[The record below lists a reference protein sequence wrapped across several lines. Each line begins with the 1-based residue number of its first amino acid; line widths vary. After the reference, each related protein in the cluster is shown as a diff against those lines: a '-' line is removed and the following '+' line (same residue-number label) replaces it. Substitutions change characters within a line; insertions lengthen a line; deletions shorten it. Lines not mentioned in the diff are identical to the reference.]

1 MPTTRFSGAGSG
13 APVQMAR
20 PATARTSAS
29 PTNASTKR
37 SRAGRRATAR
47 GAASRMSCSTI
58 GWSSTF
64 TIPSPGDRP
73 RPEDTATGGLD
84 VGHLAMRCLTTFRS
98 GTGGRWVLRRRDTDA
113 TARTSRRTMH
123 TKMNTRLLRLAL
135 AGAAAL
141 AAIAPASA
149 SAASGG
155 LLGGTLKAVAGA
167 VGQSTTACDA
177 GAVTAKTFAP
187 WLDQSNYKPAPGGD
201 FEAGSPGWTLTG
213 GAKIVDGN
221 ASQQVGGAG
230 DDSSLQLAPG
240 ASATSPASCV
250 GLAEPTI
257 RMFATGP
264 VTGLVLVQAVY
275 NGVGLP

>member
-1 MPTTRFSGAGSG
+1 
-13 APVQMAR
+13 
-20 PATARTSAS
+20 
-29 PTNASTKR
+29 
-37 SRAGRRATAR
+37 
-47 GAASRMSCSTI
+47 
-58 GWSSTF
+58 
-64 TIPSPGDRP
+64 
-73 RPEDTATGGLD
+73 
-84 VGHLAMRCLTTFRS
+84 
-98 GTGGRWVLRRRDTDA
+98 
-113 TARTSRRTMH
+113 MH

-155 LLGGTLKAVAGA
+155 LLGGTLKAVTGA

-213 GAKIVDGN
+213 GAKIVYGN

-230 DDSSLQLAPG
+230 RRSSLQLAPG

-257 RMFATGP
+257 RMFATVPSRASCSSRRSTTASDCPRASPPAARGRRRCRCSRASASWASSSRSGSR
-264 VTGLVLVQAVY
+264 TSA
-275 NGVGLP
+275 

>member
-1 MPTTRFSGAGSG
+1 
-13 APVQMAR
+13 
-20 PATARTSAS
+20 
-29 PTNASTKR
+29 
-37 SRAGRRATAR
+37 
-47 GAASRMSCSTI
+47 
-58 GWSSTF
+58 
-64 TIPSPGDRP
+64 
-73 RPEDTATGGLD
+73 
-84 VGHLAMRCLTTFRS
+84 
-98 GTGGRWVLRRRDTDA
+98 
-113 TARTSRRTMH
+113 MH

-155 LLGGTLKAVAGA
+155 LLGGTLKAVTGA

-201 FEAGSPGWTLTG
+201 FEAGSPSWTLTG

-275 NGVGLP
+275 NGVGLPAGVATGGAWSPTLPMLTGLGLLGKQFSIRVTNIGVSTMRVDDVYIDPYRRG

>member
-1 MPTTRFSGAGSG
+1 
-13 APVQMAR
+13 
-20 PATARTSAS
+20 
-29 PTNASTKR
+29 
-37 SRAGRRATAR
+37 
-47 GAASRMSCSTI
+47 
-58 GWSSTF
+58 
-64 TIPSPGDRP
+64 
-73 RPEDTATGGLD
+73 
-84 VGHLAMRCLTTFRS
+84 
-98 GTGGRWVLRRRDTDA
+98 
-113 TARTSRRTMH
+113 MH

-155 LLGGTLKAVAGA
+155 LLGGTLKAVTGA
-167 VGQSTTACDA
+167 VSQSTAACDA

-201 FEAGSPGWTLTG
+201 IEAGSPSWTLTG
-213 GAKIVDGN
+213 GARIVDGN

-275 NGVGLP
+275 NGVGLPAGVATGGAWSPTLPMLTGLGLLGKQFSIRVTNIGVSTMRVDDVYIDPYRRG